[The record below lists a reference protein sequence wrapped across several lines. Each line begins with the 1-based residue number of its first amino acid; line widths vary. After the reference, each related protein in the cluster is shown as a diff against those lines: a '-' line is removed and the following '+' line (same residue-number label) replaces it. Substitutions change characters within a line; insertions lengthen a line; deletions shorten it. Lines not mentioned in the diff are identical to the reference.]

1 MDRTYLVPHR
11 IIWQEL
17 LAQNRISLL
26 RVPLQVNTLKKDI
39 GKPLLDEYGW
49 HSVFLCLSIHYLFL
63 SIQGMAFFA

>member
-49 HSVFLCLSIHYLFL
+49 YSVFCV
-63 SIQGMAFFA
+63 